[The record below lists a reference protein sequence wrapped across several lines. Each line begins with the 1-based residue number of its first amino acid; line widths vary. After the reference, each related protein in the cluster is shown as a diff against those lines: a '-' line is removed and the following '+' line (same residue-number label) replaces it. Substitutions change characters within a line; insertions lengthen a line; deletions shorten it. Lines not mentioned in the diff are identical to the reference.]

1 MNRGVFT
8 ENQVLGVDDNVRLN
22 LDEILL
28 DFIIKSKDLEQS
40 LDDLITENKYQGEKF
55 NSKQAQTPIN
65 QQQI

>member
-8 ENQVLGVDDNVRLN
+8 ENQVLGVDDHVRLN

-40 LDDLITENKYQGEKF
+40 LDDLITENKY
-55 NSKQAQTPIN
+55 
-65 QQQI
+65 